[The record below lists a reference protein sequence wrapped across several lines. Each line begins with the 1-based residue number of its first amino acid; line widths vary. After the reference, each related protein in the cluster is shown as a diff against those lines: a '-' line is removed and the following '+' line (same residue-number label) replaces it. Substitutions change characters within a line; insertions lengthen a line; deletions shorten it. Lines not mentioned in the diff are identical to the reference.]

1 MKRGIVVSDL
11 HLLSWRSRGMTRF
24 EKIRSRLDE
33 RDVLVLNGDTFD
45 FRWALRSHADAI
57 PLALTW
63 LSELISEFPRLDTHF
78 ITGNHDCL
86 AGFTNRLTEVQGL
99 SVHPHFVTLGRN
111 LFLHGDA
118 ANYRMD
124 LPKFRRFR
132 QSWEND
138 AIKGKLAVRCY
149 DLSDRTGLNEFAHKL
164 YFPGDTAVRR
174 IAWHLD
180 QIQPGWSDHV
190 DDCFFGHTH
199 LPFQNRERDGVRFH
213 NTGSGLRGMGFAPAE
228 FTFT

>member
-11 HLLSWRSRGMTRF
+11 HLLSWRSRGISRF
-24 EKIRSRLDE
+24 EEIRARLGE
-33 RDVLVLNGDTFD
+33 KDVLVLNGDTFD
-45 FRWALRSHADAI
+45 FRWALRSHAETI
-57 PLALTW
+57 PLAFSW
-63 LSELISEFPRLDTHF
+63 LSELVSDFPNLDTHF

-86 AGFTNRLTEVQGL
+86 AKFTDGLAKVPGL
-99 SVHPHFVTLGRN
+99 SVHPHFLFLGRN

-124 LPKFRRFR
+124 LPRFKKFRR
-132 QSWEND
+132 SWEND
-138 AIKGKLAVRCY
+138 SIKGKLAVRCY
-149 DLSDRTGLNEFAHKL
+149 DVSDRTRLSELTHQL
-164 YFPGDTAVRR
+164 YFSGDSAIRR

-180 QIQPGWSDHV
+180 QVQPGWRDQA